1 MTGRAAALVGLVVL
15 ALTAGALRAEQIVL
29 GLSADEVGI
38 TATFD
43 GSDILVF
50 GAVKRDQPIPAGTA
64 LEVIIAVTGPLTP
77 VTVRKKDRRLGIW
90 INDQSALIDAAP
102 SFYAVAT
109 TRPLSEIL
117 SDTEDLRHSI
127 TIPRAIRSVG
137 NEVTDSAAFTEALI
151 RIRSEEGL
159 YSLLEGAV
167 SLTEQTLFRGRIA
180 LPANLIEGRY
190 DARIFLT
197 RDGHVID
204 MYEAPIS
211 VRKVG
216 LERWLFNL
224 AQSQPLVYGLLT
236 LALAVILG
244 WIASAAFQR
253 LRR

>member
-1 MTGRAAALVGLVVL
+1 MIGRAVALVAFVLVL
-15 ALTAGALRAEQIVL
+15 ATSPLRAEEIVL

-50 GAVKRDQPIPAGTA
+50 GAIKRDAPIPSGSA
-64 LEVIIAVTGPLTP
+64 LDVIVAVTGPLTP
-77 VTVRKKDRRLGIW
+77 VTMRKKDRRFGIW
-90 INDQSALIDAAP
+90 INSEVALIDAAP

-109 TRPLSEIL
+109 TGPLPEIL
-117 SDTEDLRHSI
+117 RDTEDLRHSI
-127 TIPRAIRSVG
+127 TIPRAIRSIG

-151 RIRSEEGL
+151 RIRTDEGL

-167 SLTEQTLFRGRIA
+167 DLTEQTLFRSRIA

-190 DARIFLT
+190 DARIFLV
-197 RDGHVID
+197 RDGAVID
-204 MYEAPIS
+204 VFEAPIL

-224 AQSQPLVYGLLT
+224 AQSQPLAYGLLT
-236 LALAVILG
+236 LAIAVLLG
-244 WIASAAFQR
+244 WMASVTFQR

>member
-1 MTGRAAALVGLVVL
+1 MIGRAVALVTCVLVL
-15 ALTAGALRAEQIVL
+15 ATSPLRAEEIVL

-50 GAVKRDQPIPAGTA
+50 GAIKRDAPIPSGSA
-64 LEVIIAVTGPLTP
+64 LDVIVAVTGPLTP
-77 VTVRKKDRRLGIW
+77 VTMRKKDRRFGIW
-90 INDQSALIDAAP
+90 INSEVALIDAAP

-109 TRPLSEIL
+109 TGPLPEIL
-117 SDTEDLRHSI
+117 RDTEDLRHSI
-127 TIPRAIRSVG
+127 TIPRAIRSIG

-151 RIRSEEGL
+151 RIRTDEGL

-167 SLTEQTLFRGRIA
+167 DLTEQTLFRSRIA

-190 DARIFLT
+190 DARIFLV
-197 RDGHVID
+197 RDGAVID
-204 MYEAPIS
+204 VFEAPIL

-224 AQSQPLVYGLLT
+224 AQSQPLAYGLLT
-236 LALAVILG
+236 LVIAVLLG
-244 WIASAAFQR
+244 WMASVTFQR

>member
-1 MTGRAAALVGLVVL
+1 MIGRAVALVTCVLVL
-15 ALTAGALRAEQIVL
+15 ATSPLRAEEIVL

-50 GAVKRDQPIPAGTA
+50 GAIKRDAPIPSGSA
-64 LEVIIAVTGPLTP
+64 LDVIVAVTGPLTP
-77 VTVRKKDRRLGIW
+77 VTMRKKDRRFGIW
-90 INDQSALIDAAP
+90 INSEVALIDAAP

-109 TRPLSEIL
+109 TGPLPEIL
-117 SDTEDLRHSI
+117 RDTEDLRHSI
-127 TIPRAIRSVG
+127 TIPRAIRSIG

-151 RIRSEEGL
+151 RIRTDEGL

-167 SLTEQTLFRGRIA
+167 DLTEQTLFRSRIA
-180 LPANLIEGRY
+180 LPANLTEGRY
-190 DARIFLT
+190 DARIFLV
-197 RDGHVID
+197 RDGAVID
-204 MYEAPIS
+204 VFEAPIL

-224 AQSQPLVYGLLT
+224 AQSQPLAYGLLT
-236 LALAVILG
+236 LAIAVLLG
-244 WIASAAFQR
+244 WMASVTFQR

>member
-1 MTGRAAALVGLVVL
+1 MIGRAVALVAFVLVL
-15 ALTAGALRAEQIVL
+15 ATSPLRAEEIVL

-50 GAVKRDQPIPAGTA
+50 GAIKRDAPIPSGSA
-64 LEVIIAVTGPLTP
+64 LDVIVAVTGPLTP
-77 VTVRKKDRRLGIW
+77 VTMRKKDRRFGIW
-90 INDQSALIDAAP
+90 INSEVALIDAAP

-109 TRPLSEIL
+109 TGPLPEIL
-117 SDTEDLRHSI
+117 RDTEDLRHSI
-127 TIPRAIRSVG
+127 TIPRAIRSIG

-151 RIRSEEGL
+151 RIRTDEGL

-167 SLTEQTLFRGRIA
+167 DLTEQTLFRSRIA

-190 DARIFLT
+190 DARIFLV
-197 RDGHVID
+197 RDGAVID
-204 MYEAPIS
+204 VFEAPIL

-224 AQSQPLVYGLLT
+224 AQSQPLAYGLLT
-236 LALAVILG
+236 LVIAVLLG
-244 WIASAAFQR
+244 WMASVTFQR

>member
-1 MTGRAAALVGLVVL
+1 VIGRAVALVAFVLVL
-15 ALTAGALRAEQIVL
+15 ATSPLRAEEIVL

-50 GAVKRDQPIPAGTA
+50 GAIKRDAPIPSGSA
-64 LEVIIAVTGPLTP
+64 LDVIVAVTGPLTP
-77 VTVRKKDRRLGIW
+77 VTMRKKDRRFGIW
-90 INDQSALIDAAP
+90 INSEVALIDAAP

-109 TRPLSEIL
+109 TGPLPEIL
-117 SDTEDLRHSI
+117 RDTEDLRHSI
-127 TIPRAIRSVG
+127 TIPRAIRSIG

-151 RIRSEEGL
+151 RIRTDEGL

-167 SLTEQTLFRGRIA
+167 DLTEQTLFRSRIA

-190 DARIFLT
+190 DARIFLV
-197 RDGHVID
+197 RDGAVID
-204 MYEAPIS
+204 VFEAPIQ

-224 AQSQPLVYGLLT
+224 AQNQPLAYGLLT
-236 LALAVILG
+236 LAIAVLLG
-244 WIASAAFQR
+244 WLASVTFQR

>member
-1 MTGRAAALVGLVVL
+1 VIGRAVALVTCVLVL
-15 ALTAGALRAEQIVL
+15 ATSPLRAEEIVL

-50 GAVKRDQPIPAGTA
+50 GAIKRDAPIPSGSA
-64 LEVIIAVTGPLTP
+64 LDVIVAVTGPLTP
-77 VTVRKKDRRLGIW
+77 VTMRKKDRRFGIW
-90 INDQSALIDAAP
+90 INSEVALIDAAP

-109 TRPLSEIL
+109 TGPLPEIL
-117 SDTEDLRHSI
+117 RDTEDLRHSI
-127 TIPRAIRSVG
+127 TIPRAIRSIG

-151 RIRSEEGL
+151 RIRTDEGL

-167 SLTEQTLFRGRIA
+167 DLTEQTLFRSRIA

-190 DARIFLT
+190 DARIFLV
-197 RDGHVID
+197 RDGAVID
-204 MYEAPIS
+204 VFEAPIQ

-224 AQSQPLVYGLLT
+224 AQSQPLAYGLLT
-236 LALAVILG
+236 LAIAVLLG
-244 WIASAAFQR
+244 WMASVTFQR

>member
-1 MTGRAAALVGLVVL
+1 MIGRAVALVTCVLVL
-15 ALTAGALRAEQIVL
+15 ATSPLRAEEIVL

-50 GAVKRDQPIPAGTA
+50 GAIKRDAPIPSGSA
-64 LEVIIAVTGPLTP
+64 LDVIVAVTGPLTP
-77 VTVRKKDRRLGIW
+77 VTMRKKDRRFGIW
-90 INDQSALIDAAP
+90 INSEVALIDAAP

-109 TRPLSEIL
+109 TGPLPEIL
-117 SDTEDLRHSI
+117 RDTEDLRHSI
-127 TIPRAIRSVG
+127 TIPRAIRSIG

-151 RIRSEEGL
+151 RIRTDEGL

-167 SLTEQTLFRGRIA
+167 DLTEQTLFRSRIA

-190 DARIFLT
+190 DARIFLV
-197 RDGHVID
+197 RDGAVID
-204 MYEAPIS
+204 VFEAPIL

-224 AQSQPLVYGLLT
+224 AQSQPLAYGLLT
-236 LALAVILG
+236 LAIAVLLG
-244 WIASAAFQR
+244 WMASVTFQR

>member
-1 MTGRAAALVGLVVL
+1 MIGRAVALVAFVLVL
-15 ALTAGALRAEQIVL
+15 ATSPLRAEEIVL

-50 GAVKRDQPIPAGTA
+50 GAIKRDAPIPSGSA
-64 LEVIIAVTGPLTP
+64 LDVIVAVTGPLTP
-77 VTVRKKDRRLGIW
+77 VTMRKKDRRFGIW
-90 INDQSALIDAAP
+90 INSEVALIDAAP

-109 TRPLSEIL
+109 TGPLPEIL
-117 SDTEDLRHSI
+117 RDTEDLRHSI
-127 TIPRAIRSVG
+127 TIPRAIRSIG

-151 RIRSEEGL
+151 RIRTDEGL

-167 SLTEQTLFRGRIA
+167 DLTEQTLFRSRIA

-190 DARIFLT
+190 DARIFLV
-197 RDGHVID
+197 RDGAVID
-204 MYEAPIS
+204 VFEAPIQ

-224 AQSQPLVYGLLT
+224 AQNQPLAYGLLT
-236 LALAVILG
+236 LAIAVLLG
-244 WIASAAFQR
+244 WLASVTFQR

>member
-1 MTGRAAALVGLVVL
+1 MIGRAVALVTCVLVL
-15 ALTAGALRAEQIVL
+15 ATSPLRAEEIVL

-50 GAVKRDQPIPAGTA
+50 GAIKRDAPIPSGSA
-64 LEVIIAVTGPLTP
+64 LDVIVAVTGPLTP
-77 VTVRKKDRRLGIW
+77 VTMRKKDRRFGIW
-90 INDQSALIDAAP
+90 INSEVALIDAAP

-109 TRPLSEIL
+109 TGPLPEIL
-117 SDTEDLRHSI
+117 RDTEDLRHSI
-127 TIPRAIRSVG
+127 TIPRAIRSIG

-151 RIRSEEGL
+151 RIRTDEGL

-167 SLTEQTLFRGRIA
+167 DLTEQTLFRSRIA
-180 LPANLIEGRY
+180 LPANLTEGRY
-190 DARIFLT
+190 DARIFLV
-197 RDGHVID
+197 RDGAVID
-204 MYEAPIS
+204 VFEAPIL

-224 AQSQPLVYGLLT
+224 AQSQPLAYGLLT
-236 LALAVILG
+236 LVIAVLLG
-244 WIASAAFQR
+244 WMASVTFQR

>member
-1 MTGRAAALVGLVVL
+1 VIGRAVALVTCVLVL
-15 ALTAGALRAEQIVL
+15 ATSPLRAEEIVL

-50 GAVKRDQPIPAGTA
+50 GAIKRDAPIPSGSA
-64 LEVIIAVTGPLTP
+64 LDVIVAVTGPLTP
-77 VTVRKKDRRLGIW
+77 VTMRKKDRRFGIW
-90 INDQSALIDAAP
+90 INSEVALIDAAP

-109 TRPLSEIL
+109 TGPLPEIL
-117 SDTEDLRHSI
+117 RDTEDLRHSI
-127 TIPRAIRSVG
+127 TIPRAIRSIG

-151 RIRSEEGL
+151 RIRTDEGL

-167 SLTEQTLFRGRIA
+167 DLTEQTLFRSRIA
-180 LPANLIEGRY
+180 LPANLTEGRY
-190 DARIFLT
+190 DARIFLV
-197 RDGHVID
+197 RDGAVID
-204 MYEAPIS
+204 VFEAPIL

-224 AQSQPLVYGLLT
+224 AQSQPLAYGLLT
-236 LALAVILG
+236 LVIAVLLG
-244 WIASAAFQR
+244 WMASVTFQR